1 MGSSFKSCTWQ
12 CQSLRAEMVSLPNS
26 ACNFKDPRC
35 KPPDLLHTHGRWYN
49 PLLLQPH
56 EQFLISLCKTHVNPT
71 KSLGNQSRNLSRIF
85 IICQGPGFDLL
96 HWKKQRKNVGC
107 RRKGP
112 PGYKR
117 PSTRCVVG
125 RVCWPQMTHR
135 PGIPRGHPRRTSA
148 QKGNEEGKHANKA
161 FPVLV

>member
-56 EQFLISLCKTHVNPT
+56 EQFLISLC
-71 KSLGNQSRNLSRIF
+71 
-85 IICQGPGFDLL
+85 
-96 HWKKQRKNVGC
+96 QRKNVGC